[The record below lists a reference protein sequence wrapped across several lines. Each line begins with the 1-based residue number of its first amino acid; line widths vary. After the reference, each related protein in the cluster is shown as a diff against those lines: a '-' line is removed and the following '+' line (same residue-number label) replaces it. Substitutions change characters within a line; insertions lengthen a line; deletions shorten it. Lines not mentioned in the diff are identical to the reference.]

1 MHLAE
6 TPEFLFASVL
16 TIRSLLN
23 VNYLTS
29 TLVHAAVISEPNPSG
44 EPWLSDEPF
53 RDVYVQRK
61 DFKGAFSKFKKGR
74 LKVERREKSSWES
87 RDVCRRVSWCAD
99 FPTTPCGRVGA
110 SLCRRSLALRFSTSS
125 KPRRRRMV
133 GVYDDQAVLGDG
145 MTSFTCESRTPPP
158 RPQLNDFPAAAL
170 TRPRER
176 PPGPNW
182 LDSVLLMVPR
192 ANVAKNS
199 ARLRITACHPASRG
213 GQPDGWQRPG
223 GGTHPDDLR
232 WLRRISSSSTF
243 NICRWSPEFFTLGGI
258 NK

>member
-1 MHLAE
+1 M
-6 TPEFLFASVL
+6 
-16 TIRSLLN
+16 
-23 VNYLTS
+23 S
-29 TLVHAAVISEPNPSG
+29 TLVHAAAISEPNSAG

-53 RDVYVQRK
+53 RDVYVQRNVK
-61 DFKGAFSKFKKGR
+61 TLRERFQSLKKGDWKLKEEKSPRENHVTFAGVFPDVQISRR
-74 LKVERREKSSWES
+74 LPAVGSERRSV
-87 RDVCRRVSWCAD
+87 DVP
-99 FPTTPCGRVGA
+99 F
-110 SLCRRSLALRFSTSS
+110 ALRFSSSS
-125 KPRRRRMV
+125 KPRRLWRPGCS
-133 GVYDDQAVLGDG
+133 GVG

-223 GGTHPDDLR
+223 DSSR
-232 WLRRISSSSTF
+232 WLEMIKK
-243 NICRWSPEFFTLGGI
+243 
-258 NK
+258 NKWLVYFQYMQMEPGVLYFGWYK